1 MGFVK
6 AAVVGVSVVGLG
18 LGIGASEAGA
28 ATGIEHF
35 TVINTSTASTNISPP
50 SWLSASGPIHRLGI
64 DLPLTQSSDGKS
76 GTDRFAFHNGS
87 IIISHKS
94 LHQSQTQDGPG
105 CLFTFTQSG
114 TYTVTSGTGAYAG
127 AKGSGTFVV
136 TFEGIGCPSSDP
148 NAPALVASQTIKA
161 SGPLSF

>member
-1 MGFVK
+1 MGFAK
-6 AAVVGVSVVGLG
+6 AAVVGLGVVGLG
-18 LGIGASEAGA
+18 LGLGVGQAGA
-28 ATGIEHF
+28 TSGTQHF
-35 TVINTSTASTNISPP
+35 TAINTSTASSNISPP

-64 DLPLTQSSDGKS
+64 DYPLTQSGDGKT

-87 IIISHKS
+87 LIILHKS

-114 TYTVTSGTGAYAG
+114 TYTVTSGTGAYAH
-127 AKGSGTFVV
+127 AKGSGTFVA
-136 TFEGIGCPSSDP
+136 TFEGIGCPSSNP